1 MKKLSAR
8 KKKWIERTVK
18 NDRSYK
24 LYLYNRFFIFLFL
37 VVCQIVGYVLVVY
50 LIVYDSPLA
59 VILQVAISVLQLA
72 ILLYLLNKLDRP
84 ASKLSWIVLI
94 LVVPV
99 IGVPGYILYGGGKP
113 TRKMQRK
120 IQFARAEIRE
130 KIAQSDVESD
140 EGMTG
145 TPDSEREG
153 RREDGI
159 GRYLS
164 DYFHYPPYRDGEVEY
179 FESGEKCFPEML
191 RALDSAEKYILLD
204 YFIIAH
210 GRMWGEI
217 LKRLLQKA
225 QQGVKVRVIYDDFGC
240 MMTLPPKYDK
250 YLESLHENIRCM
262 TFNDVVPLF
271 AVRMNNRD
279 HRKIL
284 VVDGKVAFTGGIN
297 LADEYINEKE
307 RFGYWKDTGVK
318 ITGSSV
324 RSFVEMF
331 FYIWNAFRKDKEDV
345 LEYLPP
351 LLPGGVGAKDGAEGK
366 GGFVI
371 QPYDDSPLDKQ
382 SVSEV
387 VYADMI
393 QRARRYVY
401 VFTPY
406 LVLDDYLRTELLI
419 AAARGVDVRIVVPGI
434 PDKKAIYRVT
444 RANYSSLMGAGV
456 KIYEYTPGFL
466 HAKSMVCDD
475 EYAVV
480 GTVNFDYRSL
490 YYHFEN
496 AVYFTNERAVAAV
509 KRDAEETFAVS
520 KLCTKQ
526 NTKRTPMGRL
536 LDSLLRVFETL
547 F

>member
-8 KKKWIERTVK
+8 KKKWIERTV
-18 NDRSYK
+18 NNNRSYK
-24 LYLYNRFFIFLFL
+24 MYLYNRFFTFLFL
-37 VVCQIVGYVLVVY
+37 VVCQIVGYVLIEY

-59 VILQVAISVLQLA
+59 VILQVAMSVLQLA
-72 ILLYLLNKLDRP
+72 ILLYLLNKVDRP
-84 ASKLSWIVLI
+84 ASKLSWILLI
-94 LVVPV
+94 LIVPI
-99 IGVPGYILYGGGKP
+99 IGVPGYLLYGGGKP

-120 IQFARAEIRE
+120 IQSARAEIRE
-130 KIAQSDVESD
+130 KIAQFEGAGEDVP
-140 EGMTG
+140 G
-145 TPDSEREG
+145 TPDGEREQ

-164 DYFHYPPYRDGEVEY
+164 ERFDYKPYRDGGVEY
-179 FESGEKCFPEML
+179 FESGEKFFPEML

-217 LKRLLQKA
+217 LKRLLKKA
-225 QQGVKVRVIYDDFGC
+225 EQGVKVRIVYDDFGC
-240 MMTLPPKYDK
+240 MMTLPPKYDR

-262 TFNDVVPLF
+262 TFNNVVPLF

-318 ITGSSV
+318 ITGGGV

-331 FYIWNAFRKDKEDV
+331 FYIWNAFRQDKEDV
-345 LEYLPP
+345 SEYLPP
-351 LLPGGVGAKDGAEGK
+351 LLSGPAEDREGAEGK

-371 QPYDDSPLDKQ
+371 QPYDDSPLDKE
-382 SVSEV
+382 SVSEI

-406 LVLDDYLRTELLI
+406 LVLDDYLRAELLL

-444 RANYSSLMGAGV
+444 RANYLSLMGAGI

-496 AVYFTNERAVAAV
+496 AVYFTDEKAVAAV

-520 KLCTKQ
+520 KLCTAE
-526 NTKRTPMGRL
+526 NTKRTPAGRL